1 MLCALKGAEH
11 DLYKDK
17 VFGPNARSTIL
28 RSFVINKKN
37 FCQTT
42 SLQ

>member
-1 MLCALKGAEH
+1 MLCALKGAEY

-17 VFGPNARSTIL
+17 VLAPNARSTIL
-28 RSFVINKKN
+28 KSFVISKKD